1 MMKFLSWE
9 IYLTKGESM
18 KKNIIKFI
26 NRVFICCLMLF
37 FISCVNQLENNG
49 RDNNSKN
56 STVLSITI
64 DGLSGSSRKI
74 SSDAIDI
81 STFDFELEAVCSD
94 GRKFSKSFK
103 GEEYLKEKD
112 FFIAVPTGSWKFTL
126 TAKHISKPGFP
137 PDKVFKSVI
146 SKTIVSGLNS
156 VNFTFSGKGSADI
169 SVKVPNDLDIT
180 LGITTPSFSLYD
192 ALRNSH
198 PTIKLYDLEDYKKN
212 KASVK
217 NLSAEYGVSNVF
229 GGTWEQKPDSYV
241 NKVCLSDIPSGA
253 YYVTIE
259 IELDNK
265 TVYLVQENL
274 YITPG
279 EEASNPENE
288 FMIVN
293 LLTKGGTITITPP
306 SVVQEIEAGKK
317 YLMAKNDFF
326 LTPSRFSP
334 KKYGFAFKGW
344 YLDDETFS
352 KSLESQ
358 LKEDGNDVSN
368 STKNL
373 SLYAKWYEYP
383 NVMGSLYGEDNASQK
398 YIFSINSKNLGN
410 LPSLSALND
419 KSYEFS
425 AAVEEFVLAGGNVY
439 YVNAN
444 GFYYANLS
452 SISSMSVPFNPS
464 GGFQINIPASVLA
477 SPYTTHHQKIYRDG
491 ENIYFIMHVVK
502 DSDNYIGLLKCK
514 TSDITNPSFGYFEI
528 GNAPDDIDF
537 AVSGNDLYLY
547 YYKDG
552 GANFLMKRSFSE
564 GSNKITFDP
573 LSPHNPHERFLGE
586 IYKAIPYEG
595 NNSSNLS
602 KQTVFVNDML
612 VFDGN
617 LYLLVVQHN
626 ITVTG
631 SPFSITDG
639 EHAICTG
646 EIIKMSG
653 EYLRVLDHFGKAE
666 KEKYKNPANNHIF
679 TNVAKDEKDYMH
691 FIHPARFVAIDPE
704 KKKLVF
710 SERGCVLEGI
720 KVTRFVYFDLDSFI
734 PGASVDISNSYL
746 KLIGLDDNT
755 VGFSGYTVKVD
766 D

>member
-1 MMKFLSWE
+1 
-9 IYLTKGESM
+9 
-18 KKNIIKFI
+18 
-26 NRVFICCLMLF
+26 MLF

-49 RDNNSKN
+49 RDNDSKN

-94 GRKFSKSFK
+94 GRKFSESFK

-126 TAKHISKPGFP
+126 TAKDVPKPGFP
-137 PDKVFKSVI
+137 PVKVFKSVI

-156 VNFTFSGKGSADI
+156 VNFTFSGRGSADI

-180 LGITTPSFSLYD
+180 LGIAVPSVNFYD
-192 ALRNSH
+192 TLRNSQ

-212 KASVK
+212 KASAK
-217 NLSAEYGVSNVF
+217 NLSAEYGISNVF
-229 GGTWEQKPDSYV
+229 GGTWGQQPDFYV
-241 NKVCLSDIPSGA
+241 NRVLLRDIPSGA

-279 EEASNPENE
+279 EEASNPENK

-293 LLTKGGTITITPP
+293 LLTKGGIITPP
-306 SVVQEIEAGKK
+306 APMQSFQPIEAGKK
-317 YLMAKNDFF
+317 YLMAKNEFF
-326 LTPSRFSP
+326 SAPSRFSP
-334 KKYGFAFKGW
+334 TKNGFAFTGW
-344 YLDDETFS
+344 YLDDKTFS

-358 LKEDGNDVSN
+358 LKEDGNDVRN

-383 NVMGSLYGEDNASQK
+383 NVMASLYGESTSSEK
-398 YIFSINSKNLGN
+398 YIFSINSKNLGA
-410 LPSLSALND
+410 LPSLSAPND
-419 KSYEFS
+419 KSYELS
-425 AAVEEFVLAGGNVY
+425 DEVKEFVLADGNVY
-439 YVNAN
+439 YVYAN
-444 GFYYANLS
+444 GFYYADLSNL
-452 SISSMSVPFNPS
+452 SSMSVPFNPS
-464 GGFQINIPASVLA
+464 SGNLINIPAGELTPPFA
-477 SPYTTHHQKIYRDG
+477 TYHQKVYRDG
-491 ENIYFIMHVVK
+491 GNIYFIMHVVK
-502 DSDNYIGLLKCK
+502 GSRNYIGLLKCK
-514 TSDITNPSFGYFEI
+514 ISDIANLSFGYFAI

-547 YYKDG
+547 YYKDNR
-552 GANFLMKRSFSE
+552 ANYLMKRSFSE
-564 GSNKITFDP
+564 SSNEITFDP
-573 LSPHNPHERFLGE
+573 LSPHNPHERFLAE
-586 IYKAIPYEG
+586 IYEAIPYKG
-595 NNSSNLS
+595 NDSSPLA

-612 VFDGN
+612 VFGGN

-626 ITVTG
+626 ITESSG
-631 SPFSITDG
+631 LISDG
-639 EHAICTG
+639 DHAICTG

-653 EYLRVLDHFGKAE
+653 ETLRVLGHFGKAVTE
-666 KEKYKNPANNHIF
+666 EYKNPANNHIF
-679 TNVAKDEKDYMH
+679 TSVAKDEKDYMH

-710 SERGCVLEGI
+710 SERGSVVGDG
-720 KVTRFVYFDLDSFI
+720 KVNRFVYFDLDSFM
-734 PGASVDISNSYL
+734 PGASVDISGLN
-746 KLIGLDDNT
+746 LIGLEYNT
-755 VGFSGYTVKVD
+755 VAFSGYTTKVD

>member
-1 MMKFLSWE
+1 
-9 IYLTKGESM
+9 M

-37 FISCVNQLENNG
+37 FISCVNQLENND
-49 RDNNSKN
+49 RDNDSKN

-64 DGLSGSSRKI
+64 DGSSGSSRKI

-103 GEEYLKEKD
+103 GEEYLKEKG
-112 FFIAVPTGSWKFTL
+112 FFISVPIGSWKFTL

-156 VNFTFSGKGSADI
+156 LNFTFSGKGSADI
-169 SVKVPNDLDIT
+169 SVIVPADLDIT
-180 LGITTPSFSLYD
+180 LGITTPSVNFYD

-212 KASVK
+212 KASAK

-229 GGTWEQKPDSYV
+229 GGTWEQKPDSYT
-241 NKVCLSDIPSGA
+241 NKVLLRDIPSGA

-279 EEASNPENE
+279 EEASNPENK

-293 LLTKGGTITITPP
+293 FLTKGGILTPHGF
-306 SVVQEIEAGKK
+306 VQSFQQIEAGKK
-317 YLMAKNDFF
+317 YLMAKSDFF
-326 LTPSRFSP
+326 LAPNRFSP

-398 YIFSINSKNLGN
+398 YIFSINSKNLDA
-410 LPSLSALND
+410 LPSLSAPND
-419 KSYEFS
+419 KKYEFS
-425 AAVEEFVLAGGNVY
+425 DAVKEVVLARGNVY

-464 GGFQINIPASVLA
+464 SGNLINIPAGELTPPFA
-477 SPYTTHHQKIYRDG
+477 TYHQKIYRDG
-491 ENIYFIMHVVK
+491 ENIYFCMHVVK
-502 DSDNYIGLLKCK
+502 GSRNYIGLLKCR
-514 TSDITNPSFGYFEI
+514 TTDITNPSFGYFDI

-547 YYKDG
+547 YYKDN
-552 GANFLMKRSFSE
+552 GANYLMKRSFSE
-564 GSNKITFDP
+564 GSNKITFAN
-573 LSPHNPHERFLGE
+573 LFSHKQLREE
-586 IYKAIPYEG
+586 IYEAIPYKG
-595 NNSSNLS
+595 NNTSNLS

-626 ITVTG
+626 ITE
-631 SPFSITDG
+631 SNSSISDG

-646 EIIKMSG
+646 QIIKLSG
-653 EYLRVLDHFGKAE
+653 DYLSVLNRFGKAKTE
-666 KEKYKNPANNHIF
+666 EYKNTANNHIF
-679 TNVAKDEKDYMH
+679 TSVAKDENDYMH

-710 SERGCVLEGI
+710 SERGSVLNNV

-734 PGASVDISNSYL
+734 PSASVDISNSYL

-755 VGFSGYTVKVD
+755 VGFSGYDIKVD

>member
-1 MMKFLSWE
+1 
-9 IYLTKGESM
+9 M

-81 STFDFELEAVCSD
+81 STFDFELEAVCFD
-94 GRKFSKSFK
+94 GRKFSESFK

-126 TAKHISKPGFP
+126 TAKHIPKPGFP
-137 PDKVFKSVI
+137 PVKVFKSVI

-169 SVKVPNDLDIT
+169 SVKVPNDPAT
-180 LGITTPSFSLYD
+180 LGITTSSVNLYSELQNSL
-192 ALRNSH
+192 

-212 KASVK
+212 KASAK

-229 GGTWEQKPDSYV
+229 GGTWGQQPDFYV
-241 NKVCLSDIPSGA
+241 NRVFLRDIPSGA

-279 EEASNPENE
+279 EEASNPENK

-293 LLTKGGTITITPP
+293 LLTKGGTIN
-306 SVVQEIEAGKK
+306 SHGLASLQEIEPDEK
-317 YLMAKNDFF
+317 YLAPKKDFF
-326 LTPSRFSP
+326 QATIRFSP
-334 KKYGFAFKGW
+334 KKYGFAFTGW
-344 YLDDETFS
+344 YLDDKTFS

-358 LKEDGNDVSN
+358 LKADGNDVRN

-383 NVMGSLYGEDNASQK
+383 NVIGSLYGETLSSENC
-398 YIFSINSKNLGN
+398 IFSINSKDLGD
-410 LPSLSALND
+410 LPYPSAPN
-419 KSYEFS
+419 KTYKFS
-425 AAVEEFVLAGGNVY
+425 AAVKEFVLADGNVY

-452 SISSMSVPFNPS
+452 SILSMPVPFNPS
-464 GGFQINIPASVLA
+464 SGNLINIPAGELTPPFA
-477 SPYTTHHQKIYRDG
+477 TYHQKIYRDG

-502 DSDNYIGLLKCK
+502 DSRNYIGLLKCK
-514 TSDITNPSFGYFEI
+514 ISGIANPSFGYFAI

-547 YYKDG
+547 YYEDNR
-552 GANFLMKRSFSE
+552 ANYLMKRSFSE
-564 GSNKITFDP
+564 SSNKITFNP
-573 LSPHNPHERFLGE
+573 LSPHNPHERFLDE
-586 IYKAIPYEG
+586 IYEVIPYKG
-595 NNSSNLS
+595 NDSSPLA

-626 ITVTG
+626 ITESSGLV
-631 SPFSITDG
+631 SDG
-639 EHAICTG
+639 DHVICTG

-653 EYLRVLDHFGKAE
+653 DRLAVLKDFGKAKTE
-666 KEKYKNPANNHIF
+666 EYKNSVNMHIF
-679 TNVAKDEKDYMH
+679 TSVAKDEKDYEH

-710 SERGCVLEGI
+710 SERGSVVGDG
-720 KVTRFVYFDLDSFI
+720 KVNRFVYFDLDSFR
-734 PGASVDISNSYL
+734 PGASVDISGLN
-746 KLIGLDDNT
+746 LIGLDYNNT
-755 VGFSGYTVKVD
+755 VAFSGYNIKVD

>member
-1 MMKFLSWE
+1 
-9 IYLTKGESM
+9 
-18 KKNIIKFI
+18 
-26 NRVFICCLMLF
+26 MLF

-49 RDNNSKN
+49 RDNGSKN

-94 GRKFSKSFK
+94 GRKFSESFK
-103 GEEYLKEKD
+103 GEEYLKGKD

-126 TAKHISKPGFP
+126 TAKDVPKPGFP

-169 SVKVPNDLDIT
+169 TVKVPNDLDIT
-180 LGITTPSFSLYD
+180 LGITTPSVNFYD
-192 ALRNSH
+192 TLRNSQ

-212 KASVK
+212 KASAK
-217 NLSAEYGVSNVF
+217 NLSAEYEISNVF
-229 GGTWEQKPDSYV
+229 GGTWEQKPDSYT

-259 IELDNK
+259 IELYNI

-279 EEASNPENE
+279 EEASNPENK

-293 LLTKGGTITITPP
+293 FLTKGGTINSHGLASLQTIE
-306 SVVQEIEAGKK
+306 SDQK
-317 YLMAKNDFF
+317 YLAPKKDFF
-326 LTPSRFSP
+326 LAPNRFSP
-334 KKYGFAFKGW
+334 EKYGFAFTGW
-344 YLDDETFS
+344 YLDDKTFS

-358 LKEDGNDVSN
+358 LKDDGNDVRN

-383 NVMGSLYGEDNASQK
+383 NVMASLYGESTSSEK
-398 YIFSINSKNLGN
+398 CIFSINSKNLGA
-410 LPSLSALND
+410 LPSLSAPND

-464 GGFQINIPASVLA
+464 SGNLINIPAGELTPPFA
-477 SPYTTHHQKIYRDG
+477 TYHQKIYRDG
-491 ENIYFIMHVVK
+491 GNIYFIMHVVK
-502 DSDNYIGLLKCK
+502 GSRHYIGLLKCK
-514 TSDITNPSFGYFEI
+514 ISDSTNPSFGYFDI

-547 YYKDG
+547 YYKDN
-552 GANFLMKRSFSE
+552 GANYLMKRSFSE
-564 GSNKITFDP
+564 GSNKITFAN
-573 LSPHNPHERFLGE
+573 LYSHKQLREQ
-586 IYKAIPYEG
+586 IYETIPYKG

-626 ITVTG
+626 IRG
-631 SPFSITDG
+631 ASGSITDG
-639 EHAICTG
+639 EHVICTG
-646 EIIKMSG
+646 QIIKLSG
-653 EYLRVLDHFGKAE
+653 DSLAVRNHFGKAKTE
-666 KEKYKNPANNHIF
+666 EYKNSVNMHIF
-679 TNVAKDEKDYMH
+679 TNVAKDENDYMH

-710 SERGCVLEGI
+710 SERGVVLDAIE
-720 KVTRFVYFDLDSFI
+720 VNRFVYFDLDSFI
-734 PGASVDISNSYL
+734 PGASVDISGLN
-746 KLIGLDDNT
+746 LIGLENNT
-755 VGFSGYTVKVD
+755 LGFSGYNIKVD

>member
-1 MMKFLSWE
+1 
-9 IYLTKGESM
+9 
-18 KKNIIKFI
+18 
-26 NRVFICCLMLF
+26 MLF
-37 FISCVNQLENNG
+37 FISCVNQLENND
-49 RDNNSKN
+49 RDNDSKN

-64 DGLSGSSRKI
+64 DGSSGSSRKI

-103 GEEYLKEKD
+103 GEEYLKEKG

-229 GGTWEQKPDSYV
+229 VGTWEQKSNFYV
-241 NKVCLSDIPSGA
+241 NSVRLSDIPSGA

-259 IELDNK
+259 IKLDNE

-279 EEASNPENE
+279 EDASNPENE

-317 YLMAKNDFF
+317 YLAPKKDFF
-326 LTPSRFSP
+326 LAPNRFSP
-334 KKYGFAFKGW
+334 EKYGFAFKGW

-383 NVMGSLYGEDNASQK
+383 DVMGSLYGESNASQK
-398 YIFSINSKNLGN
+398 YIFSINSKNLGD
-410 LPSLSALND
+410 LPTLSAPND
-419 KSYEFS
+419 KSYEFL
-425 AAVEEFVLAGGNVY
+425 APVKEFVLARGNVY

-444 GFYYANLS
+444 GFYYANLL

-464 GGFQINIPASVLA
+464 SGNLINIPAGELTPPFA
-477 SPYTTHHQKIYRDG
+477 TYHQKIYRDG

-502 DSDNYIGLLKCK
+502 GSDNYIGLLKCK
-514 TSDITNPSFGYFEI
+514 INDIAHPSFGYFEI

-552 GANFLMKRSFSE
+552 GNNFLMKRSFSE
-564 GSNKITFDP
+564 GSNKITFAN
-573 LSPHNPHERFLGE
+573 LISHKQLREE
-586 IYKAIPYEG
+586 IYKAIPYKG
-595 NNSSNLS
+595 NNSSNLA

-626 ITVTG
+626 ITG
-631 SPFSITDG
+631 SSLSISNG

-653 EYLRVLDHFGKAE
+653 DSLDVLKDFGKAE
-666 KEKYKNPANNHIF
+666 IEKYKNPANMHIF
-679 TNVAKDEKDYMH
+679 TSVAKDENDYMH

-704 KKKLVF
+704 KKRLVF
-710 SERGCVLEGI
+710 SERGSVLEGI

-746 KLIGLDDNT
+746 KLIGLDNNT

>member
-1 MMKFLSWE
+1 
-9 IYLTKGESM
+9 M

-37 FISCVNQLENNG
+37 FISCVNQLENND
-49 RDNNSKN
+49 RDNDSKN

-103 GEEYLKEKD
+103 GEEYLKEKV
-112 FFIAVPTGSWKFTL
+112 FFISVLAGSWKFTL

-169 SVKVPNDLDIT
+169 SIKVPADLGTT
-180 LGITTPSFSLYD
+180 LGIAVPSVNFYD
-192 ALRNSH
+192 TLRNSH

-212 KASVK
+212 KASAK

-229 GGTWEQKPDSYV
+229 GGTWGQKANFFV
-241 NKVCLSDIPSGA
+241 NRVWLSDIPSGA

-279 EEASNPENE
+279 EEASNPENK

-293 LLTKGGTITITPP
+293 LLTKGGIITPHGA
-306 SVVQEIEAGKK
+306 VQSFQPIEAGKK
-317 YLMAKNDFF
+317 YLMAKSDFF
-326 LTPSRFSP
+326 LAPNRFSP

-383 NVMGSLYGEDNASQK
+383 DVMGSLYGESNASQK
-398 YIFSINSKNLGN
+398 YIFSINSKNLGD
-410 LPSLSALND
+410 LPTLSAPND

-425 AAVEEFVLAGGNVY
+425 AAVEEFVLADGNVY
-439 YVNAN
+439 YVRENAN
-444 GFYYANLS
+444 EFRYANLS
-452 SISSMSVPFNPS
+452 SMPTSTPFNPLN
-464 GGFQINIPASVLA
+464 GTLINIPVPVEWTP
-477 SPYTTHHQKIYRDG
+477 PYATYLQKIYRDG
-491 ENIYFIMHVVK
+491 ENIYFCMHVVK

-514 TSDITNPSFGYFEI
+514 INDIAHPSFGYFEI

-564 GSNKITFDP
+564 GSNKITFAN
-573 LSPHNPHERFLGE
+573 LISHKQLREE
-586 IYKAIPYEG
+586 IYKAIPYKG

-626 ITVTG
+626 ITE
-631 SPFSITDG
+631 SNSSISDG

-646 EIIKMSG
+646 QIIKLSG
-653 EYLRVLDHFGKAE
+653 DSLAVLNRFGKAKTE
-666 KEKYKNPANNHIF
+666 EYKNTANNHIF
-679 TNVAKDEKDYMH
+679 TSVAKDENDYMH

-710 SERGCVLEGI
+710 SERGSVLNNV

-755 VGFSGYTVKVD
+755 VGFSGYDIKVD

>member
-1 MMKFLSWE
+1 
-9 IYLTKGESM
+9 M

-37 FISCVNQLENNG
+37 FISCVNQLENSG
-49 RDNNSKN
+49 RDNDSKN

-81 STFDFELEAVCSD
+81 STFDFELEAVCFD
-94 GRKFSKSFK
+94 GRKFSESFK

-169 SVKVPNDLDIT
+169 TVKVPADLDIT
-180 LGITTPSFSLYD
+180 LGITTPSFSLYN
-192 ALRNSH
+192 ARHNSL

-212 KASVK
+212 KASAK

-229 GGTWEQKPDSYV
+229 GGTWEQKPDSYT

-259 IELDNK
+259 IELYNK

-279 EEASNPENE
+279 EKASNPENK

-293 LLTKGGTITITPP
+293 LFTKGGIITSPGT
-306 SVVQEIEAGKK
+306 VQSFQPIKTGEE
-317 YLMAKNDFF
+317 YLMAKKDFF
-326 LTPSRFSP
+326 LVPSRFSP
-334 KKYGFAFKGW
+334 KKYGFAFTGW
-344 YLDDETFS
+344 YLDDKTFS

-358 LKEDGNDVSN
+358 LKEGGNDVRN

-383 NVMGSLYGEDNASQK
+383 DVMGSLYGESSSSQK
-398 YIFSINSKNLGN
+398 YIFSINSKNLGD
-410 LPSLSALND
+410 LPSLSASND
-419 KSYEFS
+419 KSYKLSDE
-425 AAVEEFVLAGGNVY
+425 VKEFVLAGGNVY
-439 YVNAN
+439 YVCENAN
-444 GFYYANLS
+444 EFRYANLS
-452 SISSMSVPFNPS
+452 SMPTSTPFNPLN
-464 GGFQINIPASVLA
+464 GTLINIPFPVEWT
-477 SPYTTHHQKIYRDG
+477 SPFAMHHQKIYRDG
-491 ENIYFIMHVVK
+491 ENIYFIMHVVRG
-502 DSDNYIGLLKCK
+502 SGNYIGLLKCK
-514 TSDITNPSFGYFEI
+514 ISNITNPSFGYFDI

-552 GANFLMKRSFSE
+552 GPNFLMKRSFSE
-564 GSNKITFDP
+564 SSNEIIFDP
-573 LSPHNPHERFLGE
+573 LSPHNPHERFLDE
-586 IYKAIPYEG
+586 IYAAIPYKG

-626 ITVTG
+626 IRG
-631 SPFSITDG
+631 ASGSITDG
-639 EHAICTG
+639 EHVICTG
-646 EIIKMSG
+646 DIIKMSG
-653 EYLRVLDHFGKAE
+653 DNLAVLGHFGKAE
-666 KEKYKNPANNHIF
+666 TEEYKNLANNHIF
-679 TNVAKDEKDYMH
+679 TSVAKDENDYRH

-710 SERGCVLEGI
+710 SERGSVLDAIE
-720 KVTRFVYFDLDSFI
+720 VNRFVYFDLDSFI
-734 PGASVDISNSYL
+734 PGASVDISGLN
-746 KLIGLDDNT
+746 LIGLENNT
-755 VGFSGYTVKVD
+755 LGFSGYNIKVD

>member
-1 MMKFLSWE
+1 
-9 IYLTKGESM
+9 M

-169 SVKVPNDLDIT
+169 SVKVPADPAT
-180 LGITTPSFSLYD
+180 LGITTPSVNLYNE
-192 ALRNSH
+192 LQNSH

-212 KASVK
+212 KASAK
-217 NLSAEYGVSNVF
+217 NLSAKYGVSNVF
-229 GGTWEQKPDSYV
+229 GGLWGQMPDFYV
-241 NKVCLSDIPSGA
+241 NRVFLRDIPSGA

-279 EEASNPENE
+279 EEASNPENK

-293 LLTKGGTITITPP
+293 LFTKGGTITPHGA
-306 SVVQEIEAGKK
+306 VQSFQPIEAGKK
-317 YLMAKNDFF
+317 YLAAKKDFF
-326 LTPSRFSP
+326 FAPDRFSP

-383 NVMGSLYGEDNASQK
+383 DVMGSLYGEDNASQK
-398 YIFSINSKNLGN
+398 YIFSINSKNLGD
-410 LPSLSALND
+410 LPSLSAPND

-425 AAVEEFVLAGGNVY
+425 TAVKEFVLTDDNVY

-452 SISSMSVPFNPS
+452 SLSSMSVPFNPS
-464 GGFQINIPASVLA
+464 SGNLINIPAGELTPPFA
-477 SPYTTHHQKIYRDG
+477 TYHQKVYRDG
-491 ENIYFIMHVVK
+491 ENIYFCMHVVK
-502 DSDNYIGLLKCK
+502 GFDNYIGLLKCK
-514 TSDITNPSFGYFEI
+514 INDIAHPSFGYFEI

-564 GSNKITFDP
+564 GSNKITFAN
-573 LSPHNPHERFLGE
+573 LISHKQLREE
-586 IYKAIPYEG
+586 IYKAIPYKG
-595 NNSSNLS
+595 NNSSNLA

-626 ITVTG
+626 ITG
-631 SPFSITDG
+631 SSLSISNG

-653 EYLRVLDHFGKAE
+653 DSLAVLDHFGKAE
-666 KEKYKNPANNHIF
+666 TEKYKNPANMHIF
-679 TNVAKDEKDYMH
+679 TSVAKDENDYMH

-704 KKKLVF
+704 KKRLVF
-710 SERGCVLEGI
+710 SERGSVLEGI

-746 KLIGLDDNT
+746 KLIGLDNNT

>member
-1 MMKFLSWE
+1 
-9 IYLTKGESM
+9 M
-18 KKNIIKFI
+18 KKNIINFI
-26 NRVFICCLMLF
+26 NRVFICCLTLF
-37 FISCVNQLENNG
+37 FVSCVNQLGNNE
-49 RDNNSKN
+49 RDSDSKN

-64 DGLSGSSRKI
+64 EGSSGSSRKI

-94 GRKFSKSFK
+94 GRKISESFK
-103 GEEYLKEKD
+103 GEDYLKEKG
-112 FFIAVPTGSWKFTL
+112 FFIAIPTGSWKFTL
-126 TAKHISKPGFP
+126 TAKDVPKPGFP
-137 PDKVFKSVI
+137 PVKVFKSVI

-156 VNFTFSGKGSADI
+156 LNFTFSGKGSAYI
-169 SVKVPNDLDIT
+169 SVKVPNDLDTT
-180 LGITTPSFSLYD
+180 LGIATPTFHLYNE
-192 ALRNSH
+192 LQNSH

-212 KASVK
+212 KTSAK

-241 NKVCLSDIPSGA
+241 NEVQLSDIPSGA

-259 IELDNK
+259 IKLGNK

-279 EEASNPENE
+279 EEASNPENK

-293 LLTKGGTITITPP
+293 FLTKGGIITSPGT
-306 SVVQEIEAGKK
+306 VQSFQVIKPGEE

-326 LTPSRFSP
+326 LAPSRFSP
-334 KKYGFAFKGW
+334 KKNGFAFTGW

-358 LKEDGNDVSN
+358 LKDDGNDVSN

-383 NVMGSLYGEDNASQK
+383 NVIGSLYGESNSSEN
-398 YIFSINSKNLGN
+398 YIFSINSKNLGD
-410 LPSLSALND
+410 LPSLSAPND
-419 KSYEFS
+419 KKYKFS
-425 AAVEEFVLAGGNVY
+425 AAVKEFVLADGNVY
-439 YVNAN
+439 YVYAN
-444 GFYYANLS
+444 GFHYEDLS
-452 SISSMSVPFNPS
+452 SMPPSFNPS
-464 GGFQINIPASVLA
+464 NGTLINIPASGGLQP
-477 SPYTTHHQKIYRDG
+477 PYATYRQKIYRDG

-502 DSDNYIGLLKCK
+502 GSNNYIGLLKCK
-514 TSDITNPSFGYFEI
+514 ISDIDNPSFGYFDI

-552 GANFLMKRSFSE
+552 GANYVMKRSFSE
-564 GSNKITFDP
+564 SSNKITFSV
-573 LSPHNPHERFLGE
+573 LSSSKDLLDR
-586 IYKAIPYEG
+586 IYEAIPYKG
-595 NNSSNLS
+595 NNSSNLL
-602 KQTVFVNDML
+602 KQTVRVNDML
-612 VFDGN
+612 AFDGN

-626 ITVTG
+626 ITA
-631 SPFSITDG
+631 SLLSISDG
-639 EHAICTG
+639 EHVICTG

-653 EYLRVLDHFGKAE
+653 DNLAVLKHFGKAE
-666 KEKYKNPANNHIF
+666 TEKYKNSVNMHIF
-679 TNVAKDEKDYMH
+679 TSVAKDEKDYMH

-710 SERGCVLEGI
+710 SERGSVLNDV

-746 KLIGLDDNT
+746 KLIGLEYNT
-755 VGFSGYTVKVD
+755 VGFSGYTIKVR
-766 D
+766 